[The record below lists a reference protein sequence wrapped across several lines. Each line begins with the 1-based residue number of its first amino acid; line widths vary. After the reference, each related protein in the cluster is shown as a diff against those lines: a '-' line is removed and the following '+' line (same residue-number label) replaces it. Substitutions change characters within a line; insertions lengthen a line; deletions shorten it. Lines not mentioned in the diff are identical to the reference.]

1 MRSDS
6 TTQAHCLRISQLLHL
21 PLTLQTP
28 TVCMPWGT
36 PQDVHSAELADQ
48 FMQDPNWSELVKYC
62 AARGAYRGA
71 GSESLG
77 ILVRNQPSEDSY
89 LPGADQGM

>member
-1 MRSDS
+1 M
-6 TTQAHCLRISQLLHL
+6 
-21 PLTLQTP
+21 
-28 TVCMPWGT
+28 
-36 PQDVHSAELADQ
+36 LA
-48 FMQDPNWSELVKYC
+48 QDPNWSELVKYC

-89 LPGADQGM
+89 LPGEDSGKRRSFSTSAVMLCPCCSCAAGVKRLYYRTVEAYIP

>member
-1 MRSDS
+1 
-6 TTQAHCLRISQLLHL
+6 
-21 PLTLQTP
+21 
-28 TVCMPWGT
+28 
-36 PQDVHSAELADQ
+36 
-48 FMQDPNWSELVKYC
+48 MQDPNWSELVKYC

-89 LPGADQGM
+89 LPGEDSGKCRFSS